1 VVEQGDQFGFIKF
14 GSRVDLFLP
23 VGTQIMVNIGEV
35 VKGGR
40 TVLAKLADPAK
51 TAVKIENTAPLSKTH
66 AEPTLVIEYDV
77 VMAVKKP
84 AAKAAPKVKP
94 DTKK

>member
-1 VVEQGDQFGFIKF
+1 
-14 GSRVDLFLP
+14 LFLP

-94 DTKK
+94 YTKK